1 MSTGPDKQKVKGIQK
16 NMDGTMPF
24 LQTTGRR
31 IRSASLS
38 TVTRLL
44 DYNPAA
50 GMWQATG
57 TAIAH
62 APNITDLRS
71 PDAVDFD
78 MHGRSIRRVSTQTAS
93 GASKAQKM
101 TATVAEPYLSENK
114 EVAGKSDE
122 LPSSARSDHSG
133 ISKDAQENFS
143 WCKAFK
149 KGYVATWRFICT
161 PTGLFILV
169 YGLNVIAWGAM
180 LFFLLLNVG
189 MMSKERKKL
198 WIENDSQILN
208 GLFCLTSWGLAP
220 WRIRDTYWLLM
231 WRIGSGERSRS
242 SIKHLAKRSTSW
254 FRMRN
259 CDSEKNCDEIP
270 LRKTLTGK
278 SAPATKTWKMDFVV
292 INMLLNSLFQIGMA
306 TFMWEYNR
314 HTRPSFGVGLFIGL
328 GCSSSLL
335 AGIMTWW
342 EGRKVKMIE
351 GSILEEI
358 TEEHENKV
366 VLANVP

>member
-1 MSTGPDKQKVKGIQK
+1 MSTGTDKQKVKGTQK
-16 NMDGTMPF
+16 NTGGTMLF
-24 LQTTGRR
+24 LQTTERR

-38 TVTRLL
+38 TAARLL

-71 PDAVDFD
+71 PDAVEFD
-78 MHGRSIRRVSTQTAS
+78 IHGRSIRRVGTQAAG
-93 GASKAQKM
+93 GASKAPKM
-101 TATVAEPYLSENK
+101 TAILAEPYLSENK
-114 EVAGKSDE
+114 EVAGGSNE

-133 ISKDAQENFS
+133 ISKKDQEKFS
-143 WCKAFK
+143 RCKALK
-149 KGYVATWRFICT
+149 KGLVATWRFTCT

-180 LFFLLLNVG
+180 LFFLLLN
-189 MMSKERKKL
+189 
-198 WIENDSQILN
+198 ILN

-231 WRIGSGERSRS
+231 WRIGWGERSRS
-242 SIKHLAKRSTSW
+242 SIKHLAKGSTSW

-259 CDSEKNCDEIP
+259 CDTEENCDEIP

-314 HTRPSFGVGLFIGL
+314 NTRPSFGVGLFIGL

-335 AGIMTWW
+335 AGVMTWW

-358 TEEHENKV
+358 TEEHEKKI
-366 VLANVP
+366 VLVNVP